1 MRILFSLLL
10 LSLTFVSAVTAQDA
24 DDAKKTTFEYQSDV
38 TRLRKIV
45 INSLYSHRDV
55 WLRELISN
63 SNDALEKFRL
73 TSLTKKGF
81 GNDDPLNITIKAV
94 EDEDGKGGRIIITD
108 TGIGMTK
115 QKLASN
121 LGTLAKSGT
130 TEFLNRAENTDTT
143 MGTGNLIGAFGVGFY
158 SSFLVADRVYV
169 ASRPPR
175 SKENPEPEQWVFSS
189 AVDDSSFELY
199 PDPRGATLGQGTEIT
214 LVLKPDAIE
223 YLATTKLSTL
233 IDKHSAFSSTFPIYL
248 FTQRTEEVTIEEPE
262 LPKEPET
269 VTESDKEDQ
278 PIELD
283 DDEALIEDVP
293 VEEEKKSDAPVV
305 PKTKKVTVDEW
316 VHANSQPPIWTR
328 DPKEVT
334 EEEYLDF
341 YRATFKDY
349 RKPIGWHQFAGDAA
363 GTSFKGIIFLPE
375 KIEDSHWQQ
384 VGPLEQ
390 KDIRLM
396 VKHVFIT
403 SEFGTD
409 RLPKWASWVQVIID
423 ADDLPLNVSRE
434 TLQSSKFVKQMKGII
449 LRHLLILFN
458 KLATEDAEKWAL
470 VTKNYGMIF
479 KFGVAEDSKNR
490 DRLINLVRFESNQRK
505 DITLDQY
512 AENKRKGQTQIF
524 YIADAGKTT
533 EQIKRSVFVEKLEA
547 RGYEV
552 LLFTEPLD
560 EVLAN
565 TLRTH
570 KKMPFQDVAKAGLK
584 FGDEDNDENSKEAQK
599 KLAKKFKPLIEWL
612 KEETKDVVRDVV
624 ISNRLVTSACAVV
637 ADEIGYTA
645 NLEKLMD
652 AGHNQE
658 KSEAI
663 EFLKKQRL
671 LEINPKS
678 PLVEGLL
685 ARVEELDGEEKD
697 LEAEKELK
705 EVASILIDGALVRS
719 GFQVH
724 DSNEF
729 FVRVDRVLRRS
740 LGVSESAKAQVDV
753 KPAPEVD
760 PTEFEED
767 ILMPEFPDYVPGMF
781 GDSAQS
787 PIVLDKETGRDIH
800 DEL

>member
-10 LSLTFVSAVTAQDA
+10 LSLTFVSAVSAQDA
-24 DDAKKTTFEYQSDV
+24 DDTQKTKFDYQSDV

-81 GNDDPLNITIKAV
+81 GNDDPLNITVKAIRD
-94 EDEDGKGGRIIITD
+94 EDEKGGKIIITD
-108 TGIGMTK
+108 TGIGMSK
-115 QKLASN
+115 DELAAN

-130 TEFLNRAENTDTT
+130 TEFLNRAENADTT
-143 MGTGNLIGAFGVGFY
+143 TGTGNLIGAFGVGFY

-175 SKENPEPEQWVFSS
+175 SKEIPEPEQWVFSS
-189 AVDDSSFELY
+189 SSDESSFEIY

-214 LVLKPDAIE
+214 LIMKPDAVK
-223 YLATTKLSTL
+223 YLSTNVLTEL

-248 FTQRTEEVTIEEPE
+248 FTQKTEEVPVEEDEPT
-262 LPKEPET
+262 KEPET
-269 VTESDKEDQ
+269 VSEPEKENIID
-278 PIELD
+278 LD

-293 VEEEKKSDAPVV
+293 TEEEEKPEELVV
-305 PKTKKVTVDEW
+305 PKTKTITVDEW
-316 VHANSQPPIWTR
+316 VHANSHPPIWTR
-328 DPKEVT
+328 DPKDVT
-334 EEEYLDF
+334 EVEYLDF
-341 YRATFKDY
+341 YRSTFKDY
-349 RKPIGWHQFAGDAA
+349 RKPIGWHHFSGDAA

-375 KIEDSHWQQ
+375 KIEDAHWQQ
-384 VGPLEQ
+384 TGPLEQ

-403 SEFGTD
+403 SEFGSD
-409 RLPKWASWVQVIID
+409 RLPKWASWVRVIID

-434 TLQSSKFVKQMKGII
+434 TLQSSKFIKQMKGII

-458 KLATEDAEKWAL
+458 RLATDDLEKWAL
-470 VTKNYGMIF
+470 VTKHYGMIF
-479 KFGVAEDSKNR
+479 KFGAVEDTKNR
-490 DRLINLVRFESNQRK
+490 DRLINLVRFETTQRQN
-505 DITLDQY
+505 ITLDQY
-512 AENKRKGQTQIF
+512 VENKRKGQSQIF
-524 YIADAGKTT
+524 YMADSGKTT

-560 EVLAN
+560 EVLVN
-565 TLRTH
+565 TLRKH
-570 KKMPFQDVAKAGLK
+570 KKLPFQDVAKAGLK
-584 FGDEDNDENSKEAQK
+584 FGDEDGEEEDSKEAQK
-599 KLAKKFKPLIEWL
+599 KLEEKFKPLIEWL

-637 ADEIGYTA
+637 AEALGYTA
-645 NLEKLMD
+645 NVERLMN
-652 AGHNQE
+652 AAHNQE
-658 KSEAI
+658 KSEAV
-663 EFLKKQRL
+663 EFLKKLRT

-678 PLVEGLL
+678 PLIEGLL
-685 ARVEELDGEEKD
+685 ARVEGLNNGEEKD
-697 LEAEKELK
+697 AEFEKELK

-729 FVRVDRVLRRS
+729 FIRVDRVLRRS
-740 LGVSESAKAQVDV
+740 LGVSETARAKVDV

-760 PTEFEED
+760 PTEPEEEV
-767 ILMPEFPDYVPGMF
+767 PESPQYFSDDMF
-781 GDSAQS
+781 SDSFMK
-787 PIVLDKETGRDIH
+787 PMVLDKDTGENIH